1 MGALTPC
8 ADATVPQPH
17 SGYPRAMRFG
27 AFTFTEVGLV
37 AWAVAQSL
45 VTIAL
50 VVYLVLLARR
60 HVRAQE
66 RIADALERVRNGES
80 SAPR

>member
-1 MGALTPC
+1 
-8 ADATVPQPH
+8 
-17 SGYPRAMRFG
+17 MRFG
-27 AFTFTEVGLV
+27 AFTFTEVGFV

-66 RIADALERVRNGES
+66 RIADALERERGGGPT
-80 SAPR
+80 APR

>member
-1 MGALTPC
+1 
-8 ADATVPQPH
+8 
-17 SGYPRAMRFG
+17 MRFG
-27 AFTFTEVGLV
+27 AFTFAEAGFV

-66 RIADALERVRNGES
+66 RIADALERERGGGP
-80 SAPR
+80 SASR

>member
-1 MGALTPC
+1 
-8 ADATVPQPH
+8 
-17 SGYPRAMRFG
+17 MRIG
-27 AFTFTEVGLV
+27 AFTFTEVGFV

-50 VVYLVLLARR
+50 VVYLVVLARR

-66 RIADALERVRNGES
+66 RIADALERERGDGPR
-80 SAPR
+80 APR